1 MSRCIGLMS
10 TGLISTSPESI
21 SRLISDFKAK
31 GIIQG
36 KGQSIEILNLDE
48 LEGICN
54 CESLDIY
61 KI

>member
-1 MSRCIGLMS
+1 MS
-10 TGLISTSPESI
+10 TGLISTSPESV

-36 KGQSIEILNLDE
+36 KGQSIEILDLDE
-48 LEGICN
+48 LEGICK
-54 CESLDIY
+54 CDSLDIY